1 MPAGDPTSLPHSR
14 LEYRGVSLSLG
25 RTGDRDVIIGPAGGP
40 ALPLT
45 GGESRGEQTVYPAD
59 YQNMLV
65 WERQLA
71 PRPRLIALNRSGY
84 RHGFGA
90 GNRMVIATADLPTLA
105 ARTTFAGWDGIFAAM
120 LESSAPFW
128 FVQQSIVRELI
139 PEGADPA
146 QHPGIGHTGGYGPR
160 EFLRAGL
167 FAFAALGGYGRYAL
181 PIGADADH
189 AIVTGLDEESLE
201 RSLALNRMALAEA
214 RDYTKFTV
222 DTSHLFDY
230 PVELGE
236 ADRARLSAAFHGR
249 RFRVANVLPGEP
261 EREFAFDDDE
271 VLRLGRRYWR
281 ACAVHQEL
289 HAYVDN
295 LRGGEPFDYE
305 LSLDETPQPTPPRDL
320 LFYLVVL
327 QDVMGLPPGGVTSVG
342 PNLGYN
348 KREDYLGELPWLR
361 EQANACS
368 SVLAHFG
375 ATLAVHSADGVRA
388 ATGKG
393 AGFDE
398 TIREATGGQ
407 VALKVADV
415 YQEELWRVL
424 EHSPHPGERELF
436 REAWVRTFAAVTSLA
451 EVYRRSLALLPP
463 DRAQRSLADPMWQSA
478 VGQRH
483 GPEALRLTQTVVG
496 YGLPLFRLASD
507 LSDAST
513 AALPSASSE
522 LFRRFMFLTYRGLR
536 PELFRHLGGEG
547 WQRIA
552 AAIREATMVRVRAMG
567 WEAQ

>member
-1 MPAGDPTSLPHSR
+1 MPTGDLTLLPHSR
-14 LEYRGVSLSLG
+14 LEYRGVSLALG
-25 RTGDRDVIIGPAGGP
+25 RTADRDVIVGPGGGP
-40 ALPLT
+40 ALPLMD
-45 GGESRGEQTVYPAD
+45 GEPRGEQIVYPAH
-59 YQNMLV
+59 YQNMLAY
-65 WERQLA
+65 ERQLA
-71 PRPRLIALNRSGY
+71 PQSRVIALNRSGF

-90 GNRMVIATADLPTLA
+90 GNRMVIAAADLPTLVT
-105 ARTTFAGWDGIFAAM
+105 RTTFAGWDGIFAAM
-120 LESSAPFW
+120 LKSSAPFW

-146 QHPGIGHTGGYGPR
+146 QNPGIGHTGGYGPR

-167 FAFAALGGYGRYAL
+167 FAFAGLGGYTRYDL

-201 RSLALNRMALAEA
+201 RSLALNRMALSEA

-236 ADRARLSAAFHGR
+236 ADRARLLAAFRGR
-249 RFRVANVLPGEP
+249 RFRVANVLPGGP
-261 EREFAFDDDE
+261 EREFEFDDDE
-271 VLRLGRRYWR
+271 ALRLGRRYWR
-281 ACAVHQEL
+281 ACTVHQEL
-289 HAYVDN
+289 HAYIDN

-305 LSLDETPQPTPPRDL
+305 LSLDETPQATLPRDL

-327 QDVMGLPPGGVTSVG
+327 HDVLGVPPGGVTSAG

-348 KREDYLGELPWLR
+348 KREDYVGELPWLH
-361 EQANACS
+361 EQANACA

-393 AGFDE
+393 VGFDE
-398 TIREATGGQ
+398 TVREATGGQ

-424 EHSPHPGERELF
+424 ERSPEPSERELF
-436 REAWVRTFAAVTSLA
+436 REAWCRTYAAVTRLA
-451 EVYRRSLALLPP
+451 EVYRRSLAPLPP
-463 DRAQRSLADPMWQSA
+463 DRAQRALADPMWLSA
-478 VGQRH
+478 VGQNQ
-483 GPEALRLTQTVVG
+483 GPEALRLTQTVIG

-507 LSDAST
+507 LTDAST
-513 AALPSASSE
+513 SALPSATSE

-536 PELFRHLGGEG
+536 PELFRHLGEEG
-547 WQRIA
+547 WARIA
-552 AAIREATMVRVRAMG
+552 AAIREATMVRIRAMG
-567 WEAQ
+567 WEAE